1 MYVDIY
7 VVNVINWNYIEYWS
21 IIMLRNKWFKINK
34 VFVNNNIWSSIEYL
48 KSNEKSLWSNDEIV
62 GSEGIVRSND
72 KIVKKYNDEMVEK
85 KGWNGEK

>member
-1 MYVDIY
+1 MKL
-7 VVNVINWNYIEYWS
+7 YWS
-21 IIMLRNKWFKINK
+21 IIILRNKWFKINK

-48 KSNEKSLWSNDEIV
+48 KSKEKSLWSNDEIV

-85 KGWNGEK
+85 IGWNGEK

>member
-21 IIMLRNKWFKINK
+21 IILLRNKWFKINK